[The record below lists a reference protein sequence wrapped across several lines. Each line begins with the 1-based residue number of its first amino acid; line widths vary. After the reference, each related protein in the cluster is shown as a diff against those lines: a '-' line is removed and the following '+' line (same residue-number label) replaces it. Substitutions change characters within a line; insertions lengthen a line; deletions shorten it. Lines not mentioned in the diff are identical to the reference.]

1 LRFVKEFS
9 HKDAKQRN
17 FSIFCAM
24 IDLLGDRISR
34 KHLQAQFPNQIAWSS
49 FGFKA
54 NWSQPRTGKGLIDP
68 KGLGVSN
75 DRRNVNTFLN
85 QLARVNSST
94 AITLCMIESPGVLKA
109 MSSAR
114 EDFKGGSTC
123 ICFEG
128 LF

>member
-1 LRFVKEFS
+1 LRFVQEFF
-9 HKDAKQRN
+9 HKNAKQRN
-17 FSIFCAM
+17 FSIFCEM
-24 IDLLGDRISR
+24 IDFLGDRISQ

-54 NWSQPRTGKGLIDP
+54 NCSQPRKGLIDP

-85 QLARVNSST
+85 QLAWVNSST
-94 AITLCMIESPGVLKA
+94 AITLCMIESPGVSKA
-109 MSSAR
+109 MSAAR
-114 EDFKGGSTC
+114 EDFKGGSSYVR
-123 ICFEG
+123 FEG